1 MQTRTTTL
9 TRLTLTAVLA
19 TGATACASGAPA
31 PPAAEPAAATPVA
44 TRTAA
49 AAPSAAV
56 PPTPG
61 APASVP
67 GGPPPTPDAA
77 TTARYIA
84 ALTAIDPEIVDKK
97 PDRAVSRGRDQCTSI
112 GTWPNDRQRLVDLTG
127 QRFTSAKHPDG
138 FGPEKASLILDVVH
152 ANLCPTY

>member
-9 TRLTLTAVLA
+9 TRLTLTAVIAL
-19 TGATACASGAPA
+19 GATACASGAPA
-31 PPAAEPAAATPVA
+31 VPAAEPAAVPPVA
-44 TRTAA
+44 SRTTAA
-49 AAPSAAV
+49 APPAAA
-56 PPTPG
+56 PTPG

-67 GGPPPTPDAA
+67 GGIPPTPDAA
-77 TTARYIA
+77 TTAKYIA

-112 GTWPNDRQRLVDLTG
+112 GTWPNDRQRLLDLTG
-127 QRFTSAKHPDG
+127 QRFTSSKHPDG